1 MPTAS
6 ALDFVSLESERA
18 ERRAHYR
25 YPMNLQVH
33 YRLIGNHRAQRLG
46 FGRTIDVSSGGVLFE
61 AEDLVPAESVI
72 ELALSWPFRLHG
84 SCSLQLI
91 VRGRI
96 LRADNGKVA
105 VRSEFH
111 EFRTARRAAFDEAA
125 AFAGV

>member
-1 MPTAS
+1 
-6 ALDFVSLESERA
+6 
-18 ERRAHYR
+18 
-25 YPMNLQVH
+25 MNLQVH
-33 YRLIGNHRAQRLG
+33 YRLTGDGKGQRLG

-61 AEDLVPAESVI
+61 AEGLVPPASTI
-72 ELALSWPFRLHG
+72 ELALNWPFRLHG

-96 LRADNGKVA
+96 LRVDNGKVA

-111 EFRTARRAAFDEAA
+111 EFRTARRAAFEKAA